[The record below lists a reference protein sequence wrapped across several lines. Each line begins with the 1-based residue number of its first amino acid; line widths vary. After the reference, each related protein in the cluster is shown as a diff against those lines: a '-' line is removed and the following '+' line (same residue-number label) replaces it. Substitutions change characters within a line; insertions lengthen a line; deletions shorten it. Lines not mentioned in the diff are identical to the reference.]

1 MEAVARK
8 KFIDK
13 YTGEKYEAGEL
24 LELEPERYKEIRETD
39 PDLVIAVADEQSV
52 ADQSTVEDA
61 ETEDGKT
68 EPGAAGQSMAEDAE
82 TEDGKTEPG
91 AAGQSTTEDGTAGDD
106 GTADGKKKPKKKTEK
121 SAE

>member
-68 EPGAAGQSMAEDAE
+68 EPGAAGQS
-82 TEDGKTEPG
+82 
-91 AAGQSTTEDGTAGDD
+91 TTEDGTAGDD